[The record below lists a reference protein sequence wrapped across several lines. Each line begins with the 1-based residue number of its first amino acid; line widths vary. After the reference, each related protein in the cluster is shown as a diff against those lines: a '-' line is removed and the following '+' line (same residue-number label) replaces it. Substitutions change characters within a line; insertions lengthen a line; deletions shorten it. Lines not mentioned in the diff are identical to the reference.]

1 MLDKILT
8 HLAPRLACKRAQA
21 KLMLRAYEAAE
32 VSRLHSFKIDQSNH
46 NAQVSQASESL
57 RAQARNLEQNHDI
70 SSGILDVLVHSIVGS
85 GISIEPQVKNL
96 SRSLVS

>member
-32 VSRLHSFKIDQSNH
+32 ISRLHSFKIDQSDH
-46 NAQVSQASESL
+46 NAQVSQGE
-57 RAQARNLEQNHDI
+57 
-70 SSGILDVLVHSIVGS
+70 
-85 GISIEPQVKNL
+85 
-96 SRSLVS
+96 